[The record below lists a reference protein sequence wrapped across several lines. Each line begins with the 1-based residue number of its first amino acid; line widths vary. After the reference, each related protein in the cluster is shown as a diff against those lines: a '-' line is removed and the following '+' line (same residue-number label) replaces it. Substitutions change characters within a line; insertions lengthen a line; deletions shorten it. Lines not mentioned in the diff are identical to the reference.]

1 MSQEEFNLSEKIE
14 KIYGGETGL
23 SGTLG
28 GSEDFVFVKDI
39 KEFIR
44 RKNIEEECFLN
55 YLLEYPELLR
65 EAIKNRKEEIKKN
78 KFAGDKLI

>member
-1 MSQEEFNLSEKIE
+1 MSQEEFNLSEKIIE
-14 KIYGGETGL
+14 VMINESSKDIGDAILKE
-23 SGTLG
+23 
-28 GSEDFVFVKDI
+28 DI

-44 RKNIEEECFLN
+44 RRNIEEECFLN

-78 KFAGDKLI
+78 KFAGDKLK